1 MATESGRTT
10 RGGGAAEDTHLA
22 IAGLVK
28 VPYDYFAV
36 TYPDA
41 VTETYTYKKGGA
53 TGTTVSVVTL
63 VYTDSTKSLLLTGTR
78 VS

>member
-1 MATESGRTT
+1 MATESGRTS
-10 RGGGAAEDTHLA
+10 RGGGAAEDTQLG
-22 IAGLVK
+22 IAGLIN

-53 TGTTVSVVTL
+53 SGTTVRVVTL
-63 VYTDSTKSLLLTGTR
+63 VYTDSTKSLLSTGTR